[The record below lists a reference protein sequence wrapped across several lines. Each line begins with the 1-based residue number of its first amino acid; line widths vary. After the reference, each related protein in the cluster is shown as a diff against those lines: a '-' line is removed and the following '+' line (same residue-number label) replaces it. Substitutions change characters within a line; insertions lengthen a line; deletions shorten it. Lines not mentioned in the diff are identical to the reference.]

1 MVGAELLLLP
11 RQVFPLL
18 GDFIVHRSILE
29 HAAAHSTRTP
39 QTLHDSSTK
48 RSDNTSYADE
58 FPALRNPGGLPM
70 LRITRVTE
78 NKVHRQRLST
88 PPNLTDI
95 HHSLSQTMEKKG
107 EATEISW
114 TAGERDFKLNI
125 HCRLFEG
132 EPRWQLTEVH
142 TGYESII
149 WEYVSCD
156 VLLIFNLIASATGQQ
171 ELQMP
176 TERTLGTKDALRD
189 PTKAMSSY
197 FLMPPSSD
205 AETTC
210 TSFSALVAEV
220 SGNASIKESAPQPI
234 ARHAKKVDT
243 QAIHSVMMCLRRFD
257 TGMFTYA
264 AFLYFLEQEYFRA
277 YRTRGAFSVVLFS
290 VKTKEWG
297 NQRPANEVLRE
308 LAARISK
315 VKRHN
320 DVLAHYDYDDHY
332 ILLLPGTSVMGARR
346 LVARLSSAL
355 KGLVL
360 DMEISFGVAGVP
372 EDCTDLGSLL
382 GEAEYDK
389 KVNNASKFEIAEKA
403 S

>member
-1 MVGAELLLLP
+1 
-11 RQVFPLL
+11 
-18 GDFIVHRSILE
+18 
-29 HAAAHSTRTP
+29 
-39 QTLHDSSTK
+39 
-48 RSDNTSYADE
+48 
-58 FPALRNPGGLPM
+58 M

-78 NKVHRQRLST
+78 NKIHRHRLST

-114 TAGERDFKLNI
+114 TADERDFKLNI

-142 TGYESII
+142 AGYESII

-205 AETTC
+205 AEITC

-234 ARHAKKVDT
+234 TRQSKKVDT

-290 VKTKEWG
+290 VKTNDWG

-308 LAARISK
+308 LAARIAK

-346 LVARLSSAL
+346 LVSRLSVAL
-355 KGLVL
+355 KGLVQ

>member
-1 MVGAELLLLP
+1 
-11 RQVFPLL
+11 
-18 GDFIVHRSILE
+18 
-29 HAAAHSTRTP
+29 
-39 QTLHDSSTK
+39 
-48 RSDNTSYADE
+48 
-58 FPALRNPGGLPM
+58 M

-78 NKVHRQRLST
+78 SKVHRHRLST

-107 EATEISW
+107 EGTEISW
-114 TAGERDFKLNI
+114 TADGRDFKLNI

-132 EPRWQLTEVH
+132 EPRWQLIEVH

-189 PTKAMSSY
+189 PTRAMSSY
-197 FLMPPSSD
+197 FLMPPSD

-210 TSFSALVAEV
+210 TSFSALVAEANENV
-220 SGNASIKESAPQPI
+220 SIKENAAQPI
-234 ARHAKKVDT
+234 ARISKKVDT

-297 NQRPANEVLRE
+297 NQGPNNEILRE
-308 LAARISK
+308 LAARIAK

-332 ILLLPGTSVMGARR
+332 ILLLPGTSVIGARR
-346 LVARLSSAL
+346 LVSRLSAVL
-355 KGLVL
+355 KGLVEE
-360 DMEISFGVAGVP
+360 MEIAFGVAGVP
-372 EDCTDLGSLL
+372 DDCTDLGALL

-389 KVNNASKFEIAEKA
+389 KVNNASKFEVAEKA